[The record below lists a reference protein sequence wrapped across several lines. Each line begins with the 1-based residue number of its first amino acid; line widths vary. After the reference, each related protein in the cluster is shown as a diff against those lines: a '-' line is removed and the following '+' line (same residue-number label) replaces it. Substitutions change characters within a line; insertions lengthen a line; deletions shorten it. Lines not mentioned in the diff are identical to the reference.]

1 MVGGLIMEYS
11 KNSIYIV
18 GCAKAA
24 AENPITVASQ
34 YLILPII
41 FDRDSGQIYD
51 ADINSVCDIT
61 ERLVKSLLVGRSIY
75 TDYNAI
81 IQYIGSR

>member
-1 MVGGLIMEYS
+1 MEYS

-34 YLILPII
+34 YLH
-41 FDRDSGQIYD
+41 S
-51 ADINSVCDIT
+51 ADH
-61 ERLVKSLLVGRSIY
+61 L
-75 TDYNAI
+75 
-81 IQYIGSR
+81 